1 VCWQKAVFRR
11 TAMWENSSKFAKD
24 TQDKAQK
31 NCNKHCG
38 APKFEFGAEIKLANH
53 RIGVVSTLA
62 LQRKTGI
69 ILYYMK

>member
-38 APKFEFGAEIKLANH
+38 APKFEFGAEINSQNIEFQAFFDV
-53 RIGVVSTLA
+53 GVA
-62 LQRKTGI
+62 KKTGI
-69 ILYYMK
+69 ICIT